1 MSTAVPRTTST
12 DLIGATL
19 LFSLLLHGVLILGIT
34 FGYVPVKPSLPT
46 LDVTLVDV
54 ANREAPDKADFL
66 AQANNRGGGESDK
79 AARPSQPFSGPMP
92 RAQIGTAAQQQDAA
106 AARPQAATQD
116 KLLTTTGKSRF
127 TVDSDSAR
135 DERNPSDLPT
145 AEEDRLRQEAAQLA
159 AERRALQEAYAK
171 RPRKK
176 FISSN
181 TREYAYAAYMRGWV
195 DRIERV
201 GNLNYP
207 DAARRQQLHGD
218 VLLTVTLD
226 RAGKVIDIEV
236 IRSSGHDLLDKA
248 AQRIV
253 RLSAPFPALPADGKE
268 NIDEL
273 HITRTWQ
280 FQPNNVLQTR

>member
-1 MSTAVPRTTST
+1 MSTAAPRTTST

-34 FGYVPVKPSLPT
+34 FGYIPSKPSLPT

-66 AQANNRGGGESDK
+66 AQANNKGGGESDK
-79 AARPSQPFSGPMP
+79 VARPSQPVSGPMP
-92 RAQIGTAAQQQDAA
+92 KPLPGTAQQEQQATVA
-106 AARPQAATQD
+106 SPQEATPD
-116 KLLTTTGKSRF
+116 KLLVTSGKSRF
-127 TVDSDSAR
+127 TVSSDEAKTA
-135 DERNPSDLPT
+135 RNPSDLP
-145 AEEDRLRQEAAQLA
+145 ASDEDRLKQEAAQLA
-159 AERRALQEAYAK
+159 AERRSLQEAYAK

-176 FISSN
+176 FISSS

-195 DRIERV
+195 DRIERI

-218 VLLTVTLD
+218 VLLTVTID
-226 RAGKVIDIEV
+226 RTGKVMGIEV
-236 IRSSGHDLLDKA
+236 INSSGHELLDKA

-253 RLSAPFPALPADGKE
+253 RLSAPFPPLPADGNE
-268 NIDEL
+268 RVDEL

-280 FQPNNVLQTR
+280 FQAGDVLHTR